1 VKVTE
6 TKIALAALILSLGV
20 TGAASWRWFQGPVV
34 SVVAPDQVLLYRSG
48 EVLNV
53 AVRLPLINGASEY
66 NDLVTSA
73 QMQPGPNHPKFPLTE
88 IAVPIFNDDRTTEGQ
103 KDHCEEVVRCQRFK
117 GMAISQRPDTVVT
130 VPAGGA
136 QTHYYSFEM
145 FCSGQKKCERYS
157 DFQSTVEALRD
168 DRLILTIWLDLYKDG
183 ERIVHCEVES
193 VDVDDLL
200 VRQWQTLECR
210 RSEVVGN

>member
-1 VKVTE
+1 MNLTE
-6 TKIALAALILSLGV
+6 TKVALGALILSLGV

-34 SVVAPDQVLLYRSG
+34 AVVAPDQVLLYKSG
-48 EVLNV
+48 AVLNV

-73 QMQPGPNHPKFPLTE
+73 QMQPGPNQPKFPLTE
-88 IAVPIFNDDRTTEGQ
+88 IAVPIFNDDPTVAGQ
-103 KDHCEEVVRCQRFK
+103 KDHCEPVVRCQQFK
-117 GMAISQRPDTVVT
+117 GMAVSQRSDTVVT

-136 QTHYYSFEM
+136 QTLYYSFELY
-145 FCSGQKKCERYS
+145 CSGQAVCGRYS
-157 DFQSTVEALRD
+157 TFEAAAEALRD
-168 DRLILTIWLDLYKDG
+168 DRLFLTIWLHLYKDG
-183 ERIVHCEVES
+183 KRTVHCEVEP

-200 VRQWQTLECR
+200 ARQWQTLECD